1 MEPNTIS
8 DLRCDTEPGDR
19 CHELTMEIQKL
30 TRRTK
35 TVLAL
40 AAALAWLPAQ
50 AQAAPDRPELWH
62 YGQDWGWG
70 HMIFGSVMMLLV
82 WGAIIVGIVMLVR
95 WLSGGQ
101 SPVPTSAPARNRA
114 LEILQ
119 ERFARGDIDEAEFE
133 KRKRLLSD

>member
-1 MEPNTIS
+1 MM
-8 DLRCDTEPGDR
+8 LG
-19 CHELTMEIQKL
+19 
-30 TRRTK
+30 
-35 TVLAL
+35 L

-50 AQAAPDRPELWH
+50 AQATTDRPDLWH

-70 HMIFGSVMMLLV
+70 HMVFGSVMMLLV

-95 WLSGGQ
+95 WLSASQ
-101 SPVPTSAPARNRA
+101 AHAPISTPARNRA